1 MKYVCEYCKKIHETP
16 CEAEACEKTHETE
29 ILAEEAR
36 KTKEAEIQRLIQEYV
51 DEYCRIPKIC
61 VRSSRRTAGS
71 KKTKEEESL
80 AEHIA
85 NLLWF

>member
-1 MKYVCEYCKKIHETP
+1 MKYVCEHCKKIHETP
-16 CEAEACEKTHETE
+16 SEAEACEKSHEAE
-29 ILAEEAR
+29 MLAEEVR
-36 KTKEAEIQRLIQEYV
+36 KAKEAEIQRLIQEYV

-61 VRSSRRTAGS
+61 VRSSRRTADS
-71 KKTKEEESL
+71 KKTKEKESL